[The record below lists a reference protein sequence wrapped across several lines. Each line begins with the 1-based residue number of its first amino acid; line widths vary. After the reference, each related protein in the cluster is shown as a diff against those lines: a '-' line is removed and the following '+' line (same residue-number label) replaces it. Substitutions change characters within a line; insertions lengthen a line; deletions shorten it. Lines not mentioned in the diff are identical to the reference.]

1 MSKLSLHHCQGV
13 KLCMSLVLLLA
24 LFKAP
29 VQAAAATASIAET
42 AKSAELTVR
51 VGYLSFR
58 PPAPPALSNVLPEPR
73 DSGLRGAELGISD
86 SNTSGRFLKHHYE
99 LEQLSSDN
107 PEALLQ
113 QAISWQA
120 SGIHLIVA
128 DLPGAEL
135 TRLSQAVGD
144 RALIFNAGSSDDELR
159 TEQCLGNVLHTLP
172 SRAMLTDALA
182 QWLASRQ
189 WRDWLLIT
197 GNQPA
202 DQAYARALH
211 RAAKRFGG
219 RIRDEKSWSFDTD
232 LRRTAQKEMP
242 LFTQG
247 KDYDVVLLADERG
260 DFGEYVLYNSWLPRP
275 VAGTQGLT
283 PVAWHRV
290 VEQWGAAQ
298 LQSRFEALAGRWMQ
312 SRDYAAWAAVRSVA
326 EAVTQ
331 LQRTEAP
338 ILRDYLLSD
347 RFALAAFKGRKL
359 SYRPWSGQLRQPI
372 ALVHP
377 RALVSQSPQEGILHP
392 VTDLDSLGYDAP
404 ESQCS
409 TAYTTPYT
417 MTGDTQ

>member
-1 MSKLSLHHCQGV
+1 MSSIVLRPSL
-13 KLCMSLVLLLA
+13 LTLLLIVAA
-24 LFKAP
+24 LAAP
-29 VQAAAATASIAET
+29 LQAATATLPAEP
-42 AKSAELTVR
+42 ALSVQI
-51 VGYLSFR
+51 GYLSYR
-58 PPAPPALSNVLPEPR
+58 APSPPALSNVLPEPR
-73 DSGLRGAELGISD
+73 DSGLRGAQLAIQD
-86 SNTSGRFLKHHYE
+86 SNTSGRFLRHQYR
-99 LEQLSSDN
+99 LEHLSSDN
-107 PEALLQ
+107 PDELLR
-113 QAISWQA
+113 QASAWQA
-120 SGIHLIVA
+120 AGIRLIVA
-128 DLPGAEL
+128 DLPTAEL
-135 TRLSQAVGD
+135 TRLSQTLGAA
-144 RALIFNAGSSDDELR
+144 ALIFNAGSSDDALR
-159 TEQCLGNVLHTLP
+159 TQQCLGNVLHTLP

-189 WRDWLLIT
+189 WRNWLLIV
-197 GNQPA
+197 GNQPE
-202 DQAYARALH
+202 DKAYAQALH
-211 RAAKRFGG
+211 RSAKRFGG
-219 RIRDEKSWSFDTD
+219 KIVGEKAWSFDTD

-298 LQSRFEALAGRWMQ
+298 LQSRFETLAGRWMH

-331 LQRTEAP
+331 LKAAEPAAV
-338 ILRDYLLSD
+338 RDFLFSD
-347 RFALAAFKGRKL
+347 RFQLAAFKGRKL

-392 VTDLDSLGYDAP
+392 VTDLDSLGFDAP
-404 ESQCS
+404 ESRCAPHYATRGEQ
-409 TAYTTPYT
+409 P
-417 MTGDTQ
+417 